1 MTPVEFLRILFMTTT
16 AKLTMYLYYLQLVIG
31 LQSKFINSEKKLTVT
46 SLLHDIT
53 NIMLQMNSNHQ

>member
-1 MTPVEFLRILFMTTT
+1 MTPVEFLRIVFMTTT